1 MDELITAE
9 QRQELLDDL
18 LRLQEELTEL
28 VAGTSDTVR
37 PVDLEEPI
45 GRISRMDAIQ
55 QQKMARAS
63 RDRHSLRLR
72 LVGAALQRDPDA
84 YGLCR
89 ICDETITFARLK
101 VQPEASLCIACQ
113 SERERSR

>member
-1 MDELITAE
+1 MDELTDE
-9 QRQELLDDL
+9 QREELLDDL
-18 LRLQEELTEL
+18 RALQAELAGL
-28 VAGTSDTVR
+28 VEGTSDTVR
-37 PVDLEEPI
+37 PVDLDEPI

-63 RDRHSLRLR
+63 RQRHSQRLQ
-72 LVGAALQRDPDA
+72 LVTVALQRDPDD

-101 VQPEASLCIACQ
+101 VQPEASLCISCQ

>member
-1 MDELITAE
+1 MDELTTE
-9 QRQELLDDL
+9 QREELLNDL
-18 LRLQEELTEL
+18 RKLQVELSGL
-28 VAGTSDTVR
+28 VDGTSDTVR
-37 PVDLEEPI
+37 PVDLDEPI
-45 GRISRMDAIQ
+45 GRISRMDDIQ

-63 RDRHSLRLR
+63 RERHSLRLQ
-72 LVGAALQRDPDA
+72 LVAAALQRDPED

-101 VQPEASLCIACQ
+101 VQPEASLCISCQ